1 MRCQLRAQINIRDN
15 YKTNKSICN
24 EKCEW
29 LTKNFSNIDLEIP
42 LTDIYTNSIKNLYFN
57 IQNVRDYINI
67 EAEIDLEENR
77 ITKEDLQFFKTRE
90 VMEQTYKRIL
100 CDEFEI
106 RINDIFLALQ
116 ISQPGRFDFLKI
128 RLFVDNIE
136 KETSYY
142 NKILTSAITENIRIY
157 SNKTIKTVEFNKV
170 WKWLTEQ
177 KDFWNE
183 VPDDKVGI
191 FLNYFRYF
199 NYDKSPLAIIW
210 ISMAL
215 ESILVTNEKFSKS
228 QLNGKLKIILDR
240 YYTDDEVDKNVN
252 YFYKFR
258 SKIVHG
264 KQRLFRPTILHDA
277 LDSVAKIDEELSKS
291 GEFGYIAMI
300 LCLHL
305 MIEKNSNDLKFN
317 EKIIYTLID

>member
-1 MRCQLRAQINIRDN
+1 MRCKLRAQIKIRDN
-15 YKTNKSICN
+15 YKTNKSIYN
-24 EKCEW
+24 EECEW
-29 LTKNFSNIDLEIP
+29 LIKNFSDDSLEIP
-42 LTDIYTNSIKNLYFN
+42 LTNIYTDSVENFCFN
-57 IQNVRDYINI
+57 IQSESEYINI
-67 EAEIDLEENR
+67 EAEIDLEENI
-77 ITKEDLQFFKTRE
+77 ITKEDLQFFETRE

-116 ISQPGRFDFLKI
+116 ISQSGRFDFLKI
-128 RLFVDNIE
+128 RLFIDDVE
-136 KETSYY
+136 KEALYY
-142 NKILTSAITENIRIY
+142 NKILTPAITENSRIY
-157 SNKTIKTVEFNKV
+157 GNKTIKTIEFSKV

-177 KDFWNE
+177 NDFWNE
-183 VPDDKVGI
+183 VPDDKIGI

-199 NYDKSPLAIIW
+199 NYDKSPLAIVW

-228 QLNGKLKIILDR
+228 QLNGKLKIILDG
-240 YYTDDEVDKNVN
+240 YYTEEEIDKNVSC
-252 YFYKFR
+252 FYKFR

-264 KQRLFRPTILHDA
+264 KQRLFRPTIVHDA
-277 LDSVAKIDEELSKS
+277 LDSVVKIDEELFKS
-291 GEFGYIAMI
+291 GEFGYIAVI

-305 MIEKNSNDLKFN
+305 MIDKNSNDLKFT